1 MTENI
6 NPVIENAGEYIGKFE
21 KGDDTDEHDEIV
33 LDYLR
38 NVDSALVDL
47 GWGFEGA
54 KTVEYGNKDQSL
66 LNHVRNGV
74 FFLIHLNQVAENLD
88 DRVLSPSELRDVVSM
103 FVAHDL
109 HKTRVD
115 EDYNPEDEF
124 DIPRKLVE
132 KFADDTGL
140 LDFSERIVVDDLWS
154 CACAHHDT
162 WNAKTERETLA
173 FKKLKYYVRLADS
186 FASSPTPEE
195 AVSDRSLAA
204 FDDVFYENLDLGFHS
219 LDETTGVLTNL
230 LNAAVA
236 DLLSDYGYEVIA
248 IYQDGCVY
256 VNNSDEKPEVDEEF
270 VEDVYEKFT
279 TKVRDSH
286 RSYANPVELAENINT
301 VYNLGYYSPSDED
314 FFYAGPE
321 RVIRALAHKAAA
333 DGDVDNDPTESMV
346 ESIRDVGDELGVK
359 LDETRQ
365 LVGVARLVGGV
376 RKTVVPELDVE
387 DEIRTTAEV
396 FGVSNDFLE
405 KLDEIDEEADD
416 KLTAGGKFDY
426 SYGIAQ
432 ELLDREVNSVKAKE
446 LSASDLGAAVG
457 DLLVQNL
464 SAIDGWDSIDQA
476 FVSDIHDELTAYISD
491 ILVFEGKS
499 PDYDKGIDDTFD
511 QYTSKRGDKI
521 GWLTNRTTT
530 GMTKGKMEAKKSLTT
545 LQAGFSNHTRV
556 GASEPEKLLISVPMR
571 IEFSLRETGSNQRDP
586 DTDRLFFHF
595 VPDYF
600 FTPLSW
606 GLTQSLM
613 NRYNDNARTRMGRLG
628 ESLFESKY
636 GEEEYGEV
644 LENLAFEEDD
654 RDINMVESMLQD
666 FEEGFGSFEL
676 AYFKQSENQTEFE
689 FFGIYLALAIA
700 GFTGLRVYVSANPV
714 PDLRARDF
722 NEMARIGAGLS
733 QTSRF
738 YGESVRLTELHETLR
753 SASALINLGYAMER
767 KDSLFPKYLRVTRN
781 KHLPGSYLLKRIAQN
796 DPDEGSRIAWN
807 LMDEAKY
814 LDTTRVTTKMTQE
827 TSDIVD
833 ELARRAYDV
842 ARPTSFKAYA
852 VERVFRESVKA
863 ITEMSAARP
872 SEEDAKLYVS
882 GRIQKMVGRGEQ
894 VYIVTEEKSEAGG
907 TVEERAERYADYFV
921 EEVLYG
927 ICDGNPSRL
936 KRMSNNLSDGFYAA
950 TLRLR
955 REEGNEDEDDE
966 QTTEQ
971 ETEQANL

>member
-1 MTENI
+1 MTEYT
-6 NPVIENAGEYIGKFE
+6 NPIIENAGEYI
-21 KGDDTDEHDEIV
+21 DTFDKEVEPSAHDEIAF
-33 LDYLR
+33 DYLQ

-54 KTVEYGNKDQSL
+54 KTIEYGNKDQSL

-74 FFLIHLNQVAENLD
+74 FLLVHLNQVAESLES
-88 DRVLSPSELRDVVSM
+88 RVLSSSELRDVVAM

-109 HKTRVD
+109 HKTRVE
-115 EDYNPEDEF
+115 EDYNPEEEF
-124 DIPRKLVE
+124 DIPRERVE
-132 KFADDTGL
+132 EFADETDL
-140 LDFSERIVVDDLWS
+140 LEFSESVVIDDLWS
-154 CACAHHDT
+154 CACAHHDS

-173 FKKLKYYVRLADS
+173 FKELKYYVKLADS

-195 AVSDRSLAA
+195 AVDDRSLTA
-204 FDDVFYENLDLGFHS
+204 FDDVFYENLNLGYHT
-219 LDETTGVLTNL
+219 LNETTGVLTNL
-230 LNAAVA
+230 LNAAIA
-236 DLLSDYGYEVIA
+236 DLLSKYGYEVVA

-256 VNNSDEKPEVDEEF
+256 INDTDEKPEVNEKLI
-270 VEDVYEKFT
+270 EDIYEMFT
-279 TKVRDSH
+279 AKIRNSH
-286 RSYANPVELAENINT
+286 HSYADAVELAENINT

-333 DGDVDNDPTESMV
+333 DGNVDNDPTESMV
-346 ESIRDVGDELGVK
+346 ESIRDAGELLGFE

-365 LVGVARLVGGV
+365 LIGIARLVGGV

-387 DEIRTTAEV
+387 DEIRTTAEI
-396 FGVSNDFLE
+396 FGASDDFLQR
-405 KLDEIDEEADD
+405 LNRIDNEADN

-432 ELLDREVNSVKAKE
+432 ELLNRTVNGVNAKE
-446 LSASDLGAAVG
+446 LSASDLGDAVG
-457 DLLVQNL
+457 DLLVENL
-464 SAIDGWDSIDQA
+464 ANIDGWDSITDA
-476 FVSDIHDELTAYISD
+476 FVSDIRQELKAYISD
-491 ILVFEGKS
+491 ILVIEGES
-499 PDYDKGIDDTFD
+499 PDYNKGIDDTFD
-511 QYTSKRGDKI
+511 QYISKRGGKI

-530 GMTKGKMEAKKSLTT
+530 GMNKREMEAKKSLTT

-556 GASEPEKLLISVPMR
+556 GASEPEKLLISAPMR
-571 IEFSLRETGSNQRDP
+571 IEFSLRETGSNRRDP
-586 DTDRLFFHF
+586 DSDRLFFHF

-600 FTPLSW
+600 FTSLSW
-606 GLTQSLM
+606 ELTRSLM
-613 NRYNDNARTRMGRLG
+613 NRYNDNARVRIGRLA

-636 GEEEYGEV
+636 GEEEYDEV
-644 LENLAFEEDD
+644 LENLAFTEDD
-654 RDINMVESMLQD
+654 RNANMVESMLQD

-676 AYFKQSENQTEFE
+676 AYFKQNENRTEFE
-689 FFGIYLALAIA
+689 FFGIFLALAIA

-722 NEMARIGAGLS
+722 DEMARIGVGLS

-738 YGESVRLTELHETLR
+738 YGESVSLTGLHETLR
-753 SASALINLGYAMER
+753 SASALISLGYAMER
-767 KDSLFPKYLRVTRN
+767 KDSLFPKYLRITRN

-814 LDTTRVTTKMTQE
+814 LDTTTGADKMTQE
-827 TSDIVD
+827 TSDIMD

-863 ITEMSAARP
+863 ITEMSGARP
-872 SEEDAKLYVS
+872 SKDDAKLYVS

-894 VYIVTEEKSEAGG
+894 LYRVSKEKSNAGG
-907 TVEERAERYADYFV
+907 TIEERAERYADYFV

-955 REEGNEDEDDE
+955 REESDEDSE
-966 QTTEQ
+966 QTVEQ
-971 ETEQANL
+971 ETEQTNLQ